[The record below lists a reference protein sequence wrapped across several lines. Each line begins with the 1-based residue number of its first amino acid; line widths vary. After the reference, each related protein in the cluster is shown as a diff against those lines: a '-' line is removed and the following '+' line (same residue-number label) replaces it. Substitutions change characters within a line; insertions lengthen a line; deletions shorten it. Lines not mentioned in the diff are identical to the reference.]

1 MVVISGSANLC
12 PNPASGYCRSTG
24 MVPASADDTT
34 ISVARLFALVENDL
48 DPGSFEFFDDPEV
61 AISSLIA

>member
-1 MVVISGSANLC
+1 
-12 PNPASGYCRSTG
+12 